1 MLKEVGYY
9 AHVRKD
15 LAALIPKG
23 VRSILDVGCGI
34 GSFGAFV
41 KSQRGP
47 SIEIA
52 GIELDADAAQEAGK
66 HLDKVITG
74 DVETTELP
82 FSQGYFD
89 CIVYG
94 DILEHLVDPWALLEK
109 HKKYLKP
116 KGYIVASI
124 PNIAHYKTVKML
136 RRYEWNYE
144 DAGILDRSHLRFFT
158 IKSIRKMFADAGF
171 DIIAVDHAIRAS
183 KMKKR
188 INKVFKNC
196 LINSIAEQY
205 LVIAQKA

>member
-1 MLKEVGYY
+1 
-9 AHVRKD
+9 
-15 LAALIPKG
+15 
-23 VRSILDVGCGI
+23 
-34 GSFGAFV
+34 